1 MANFALVDFYYGA
14 ALSHLLTSNS
24 EHKPKL
30 FEDYD
35 EKRVFHI
42 TTESWH
48 KYVLRTFCSTCS
60 RPTKENAF
68 SYSLS
73 LSSKVVRHLRDAHS
87 NRDEN
92 VLALVL
98 VDESELRQSKIVYFT
113 DEHLEARGVYS
124 GALRGFTITIRKYK
138 GKNDFVMFTDQTEE
152 NTLPVKQNLRFK
164 E

>member
-14 ALSHLLTSNS
+14 ALSHLLTSNT
-24 EHKPKL
+24 EHRPKL

-42 TTESWH
+42 TTENWH
-48 KYVLRTFCSTCS
+48 KYVLRTFCSTNS

-68 SYSLS
+68 SYSFTLS
-73 LSSKVVRHLRDAHS
+73 MKVVQRLRDAHN

-92 VLALVL
+92 VIALVL
-98 VDESELRQSKIVYFT
+98 VDESELRLSKIVYFT
-113 DEHLEARGVYS
+113 DVHLEARGVYA
-124 GALRGFTITIRKYK
+124 GALRNFSITIRKYR
-138 GKNDFVMFTDQTEE
+138 GKNDFSMFVDQTERH
-152 NTLPVKQNLRFK
+152 TIPVKQNLRFT